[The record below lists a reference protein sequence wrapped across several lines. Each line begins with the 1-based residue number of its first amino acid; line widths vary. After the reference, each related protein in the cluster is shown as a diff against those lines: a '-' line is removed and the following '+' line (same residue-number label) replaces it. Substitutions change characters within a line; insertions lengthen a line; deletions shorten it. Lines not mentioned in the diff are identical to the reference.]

1 MVYQLKSLAF
11 PAFIYQNV
19 SLDPGILFLVTDPD
33 ERGEER
39 VFWKYMSAEY
49 VHSIDYSK
57 DSCTVKFDLEDEIK
71 YTDESIDQFC
81 KKLEE
86 IAEHHSFAAHLNQRG
101 YSQKEIQNIMEE
113 CSNRISECID
123 RSETYNE
130 TRDDLSKNMLRI
142 LKELCV
148 AALLMNALSSRGEE
162 VSVQLAWESALLDI
176 ETKYL
181 ANFYKGLD
189 YIGYRTPEIGQ
200 SERLMLKYY
209 DFMWKIRE
217 MAKQKFGMEILG
229 NLEKFPLCINE
240 LDQEYYEMI
249 AEAIESAEIIHPLVN
264 VTRFYVHKKTAF
276 YVGKE
281 RYFEL
286 TLQLA
291 SIYATK
297 FNRITVYT
305 KLDISTNYSVQIAY
319 SETTIKLWGVESK
332 IKVVTDWKVSIEP
345 SCLNKWGKFL
355 SIHSES
361 VQNMENMMH

>member
-1 MVYQLKSLAF
+1 MINNEVTRHIKTHTERSSEDQAAVHFLENHLKSDGRINLDFAAVDKWPNTDGRFEFVSNPDISRRPEQDFVVQIKGTHYYEERDGKMVYQLKSLAF

-57 DSCTVKFDLEDEIK
+57 ESCTVKFDLEDEIK

-86 IAEHHSFAAHLNQRG
+86 IAEHHSFAAHLDQRG

-240 LDQEYYEMI
+240 LD
-249 AEAIESAEIIHPLVN
+249 
-264 VTRFYVHKKTAF
+264 
-276 YVGKE
+276 
-281 RYFEL
+281 
-286 TLQLA
+286 
-291 SIYATK
+291 
-297 FNRITVYT
+297 
-305 KLDISTNYSVQIAY
+305 
-319 SETTIKLWGVESK
+319 
-332 IKVVTDWKVSIEP
+332 
-345 SCLNKWGKFL
+345 
-355 SIHSES
+355 
-361 VQNMENMMH
+361 

>member
-1 MVYQLKSLAF
+1 
-11 PAFIYQNV
+11 
-19 SLDPGILFLVTDPD
+19 
-33 ERGEER
+33 
-39 VFWKYMSAEY
+39 MSAEY

-86 IAEHHSFAAHLNQRG
+86 IAEHHSFAAHLDQRG

-181 ANFYKGLD
+181 ANFIKDWIILD
-189 YIGYRTPEIGQ
+189 IARRKSGSQR
-200 SERLMLKYY
+200 RLMLKYY
-209 DFMWKIRE
+209 DLCGKSGRWRSKIRN
-217 MAKQKFGMEILG
+217 G
-229 NLEKFPLCINE
+229 
-240 LDQEYYEMI
+240 D
-249 AEAIESAEIIHPLVN
+249 S
-264 VTRFYVHKKTAF
+264 
-276 YVGKE
+276 GK
-281 RYFEL
+281 
-286 TLQLA
+286 
-291 SIYATK
+291 S
-297 FNRITVYT
+297 
-305 KLDISTNYSVQIAY
+305 
-319 SETTIKLWGVESK
+319 
-332 IKVVTDWKVSIEP
+332 
-345 SCLNKWGKFL
+345 
-355 SIHSES
+355 
-361 VQNMENMMH
+361 